1 MRESITDRDVGL
13 MRILDPL
20 QPAAFRLALFPH
32 PVGTPDPLWRLIQ
45 LLLPSV
51 EVLTIQYP
59 GSVRQGTH
67 GYIGNVVELVHDST
81 ELLRDWTDLPL
92 ALFGHRGGGE
102 FTLQTAARLEQETQI
117 RPLCTF
123 VADWGSSPKF
133 ETVKLNSPVVA
144 LAGGNDATE
153 LPRWR
158 ECTTSRFDLEVWP
171 GGGKFLDTHCEDI
184 ANLIHDRL
192 VSASIE

>member
-1 MRESITDRDVGL
+1 MREPIADRDVGL

-20 QPAAFRLALFPH
+20 HPAAFRLAFFPH
-32 PVGTPDPLWRLIQ
+32 PVGPPDALWRLAQ

-59 GSVRQGTH
+59 SSVRQGTH

-102 FTLQTAARLEQETQI
+102 FALQVAARLEQETSIQ
-117 RPLCTF
+117 PLCTF
-123 VADWGSSPKF
+123 VADWGGSPKF

-144 LAGGNDATE
+144 LAGGENPAE

-171 GGGKFLDTHCEDI
+171 GGGKFLDLYGEDV

-192 VSASIE
+192 ISAAIE